1 MTKPDKKPDYDV
13 GYKQPPKHSR
23 FKPGQSG
30 CPDGGRETKR
40 RKKLAAEE
48 MKAREQKKD
57 KEDLAKM
64 FRRITAEEYPVMID
78 GASKRMSANEIIVR
92 RVITRA
98 MKPDADDKHLRQY
111 LRLADKAG
119 VLDSSPPDTGGG
131 LLVVY
136 APMQEQEWIDATE
149 GKLLPE
155 DPLHGIPGAEG
166 MLDAQPVRRGTPKDE

>member
-30 CPDGGRETKR
+30 CPDGGQATKRKKKLEAEQKRMREQNQQEESLAEIIARVARETVAVNVNGTR
-40 RKKLAAEE
+40 VGMPAAEVFVRKI
-48 MKAREQKKD
+48 MRDALRE
-57 KEDLAKM
+57 
-64 FRRITAEEYPVMID
+64 
-78 GASKRMSANEIIVR
+78 
-92 RVITRA
+92 
-98 MKPDADDKHLRQY
+98 DADERSVRQCQNM
-111 LRLADKAG
+111 LSKAG
-119 VLDSSPPDTGGG
+119 MFEIPSTAQDGG

-136 APMQEQEWIDATE
+136 APMAQQEWIEATE

-166 MLDAQPVRRGTPKDE
+166 MLGTPPVRRSTAD

>member
-13 GYKQPPKHSR
+13 GYKRPPKRSR

-40 RKKLAAEE
+40 RKKLETEQKRLQEQKQKEESLAELVARI
-48 MKAREQKKD
+48 ARETVAVNINGARVDMPALEVFVRKIMRD
-57 KEDLAKM
+57 ALKEDAD
-64 FRRITAEEYPVMID
+64 E
-78 GASKRMSANEIIVR
+78 R
-92 RVITRA
+92 RV
-98 MKPDADDKHLRQY
+98 RQCQNM
-111 LRLADKAG
+111 LSKAG
-119 VLDSSPPDTGGG
+119 LFEIPSTDKDGG

-136 APMQEQEWIDATE
+136 APMAQQEWIEATE

-166 MLDAQPVRRGTPKDE
+166 MLGAPPVRRGTPD